1 MVMLENRIATRLEEG
16 IDVTITLLSRKK
28 SLPKEKVMYSS
39 IKDFSSSGVSIQT
52 NILFPVGTL
61 LNIKFTLKTL
71 KEKIN
76 AIGKVKWVNVIVED
90 KYYEMGVEFVNASII
105 ALKRIDEYILWKKK
119 NEKPK
124 SALSIL
130 VNNRLMQD

>member
-28 SLPKEKVMYSS
+28 SLPKEKVMYNS

-61 LNIKFTLKTL
+61 LNIKFTLKTQ

>member
-1 MVMLENRIATRLEEG
+1 MPEKRIATRLEEG
-16 IDVTITLLSRKK
+16 IGVTISLLTGKK
-28 SLPKEKVMYSS
+28 NLPKEKVMYNS
-39 IKDFSSSGVSIQT
+39 IKDFSASGVSIQT
-52 NILFPVGTL
+52 NVLFPVGTL

-71 KEKIN
+71 REKIN

-90 KYYEMGVEFVNASII
+90 KYYEIGVEFVNASIYS
-105 ALKRIDEYILWKKK
+105 LQKIDDYILWKKK

-130 VNNRLMQD
+130 INKHLIQE

>member
-1 MVMLENRIATRLEEG
+1 MSENRLAIRLEEG
-16 IDVTITLLSRKK
+16 IDVTVSLISGKKNLS
-28 SLPKEKVMYSS
+28 KEKVMYNS
-39 IKDFSSSGVSIQT
+39 IKDFSASGISIQT
-52 NILFPVGTL
+52 NVLFPVGTL
-61 LNIKFTLKTL
+61 LNVKFTLKSL

-90 KYYEMGVEFVNASII
+90 KYYEMGVEFVNASIFS
-105 ALKRIDEYILWKKK
+105 LKRIDEYILWKKK

-130 VNNRLMQD
+130 INKRLIQE

>member
-1 MVMLENRIATRLEEG
+1 MPEKRIATRLEEG
-16 IDVTITLLSRKK
+16 IDVTISSLTRNKN
-28 SLPKEKVMYSS
+28 LPKEKVMYNS
-39 IKDFSSSGVSIQT
+39 IKDFSASGVSIQT
-52 NILFPVGTL
+52 NVLFPVGTL

-71 KEKIN
+71 REKIN

-90 KYYEMGVEFVNASII
+90 KYYEMGIEFVNASIYS
-105 ALKRIDEYILWKKK
+105 LQKIDDYILWKKK

-130 VNNRLMQD
+130 INKHLAQD

>member
-28 SLPKEKVMYSS
+28 SLPKEKVMYNS
-39 IKDFSSSGVSIQT
+39 IRDFSSSGVSIQT

>member
-1 MVMLENRIATRLEEG
+1 MSEKRIATRLEEG
-16 IDVTITLLSRKK
+16 IGVTVTVISGKK
-28 SLPKEKVMYSS
+28 NLPEGKIMYNSV
-39 IKDFSSSGVSIQT
+39 KDFSASGVSIQT
-52 NILFPVGTL
+52 NIFFPVGTL
-61 LNIKFTLKTL
+61 LNIKFTLKTI

-90 KYYEMGVEFVNASII
+90 KYYEMGVEFVNASFY
-105 ALKRIDEYILWKKK
+105 ALQKIDDYISWKKK

-130 VNNRLMQD
+130 INKYFVQE